1 MEIKYYS
8 ELKTKEQFSVLQ
20 YLGFRQAL
28 NYKTFD
34 LRRELDYRF
43 SGGPGGICALI
54 DNKLVGF
61 VGLMQ
66 IPTKT
71 IMGNELVGGVWCVVT
86 NPDYWGKGI
95 CSTLME
101 KAHEYFVEMGCR
113 FCFLS
118 TSKGLISYNLYKKLG
133 YEEINSFQGFP
144 KVFKFSKTK
153 TGKINKL
160 SSIDIKKANVLF
172 KEFAKNFTGFVI
184 RPSDFIDF
192 QKWNGRYE
200 DQVSVQCEGG
210 YALASH
216 NSGHLVIEEFIS
228 MNDVVATTI
237 LKRLESKSEGL
248 LIDPIVSYEGHKKI
262 YQKRKYVFEESQNFV
277 FMVKP
282 LVANAKFFESYGDK
296 FYINALSVF

>member
-71 IMGNELVGGVWCVVT
+71 ITGNELVGGVWCVVT

-95 CSTLME
+95 CSALME

-133 YEEINSFQGFP
+133 YEEITPFQRFP

-153 TGKINKL
+153 MEKTNSF

-184 RPSDFIDF
+184 RSSDFIDF

-200 DQVSVQCEGG
+200 DEVSVQCEDG
-210 YALASH
+210 YALASR

-228 MNDVVATTI
+228 MNDVAATSI
-237 LKRLESKSEGL
+237 LKRLESKSQGL
-248 LIDPIVSYEGHKKI
+248 LIDPIVSYEGHKKL

-296 FYINALSVF
+296 FYINSLSVF

>member
-8 ELKTKEQFSVLQ
+8 ELKAKEQFSVLQ

-28 NYKTFD
+28 DYRTFD

-54 DNKLVGF
+54 DNKLAGF

-95 CSTLME
+95 CSTLMG
-101 KAHEYFVEMGCR
+101 KAHEYFVERGCR

-133 YEEINSFQGFP
+133 YEEISYFQGFP
-144 KVFKFSKTK
+144 KVFKFSKIK
-153 TGKINKL
+153 KERINNL
-160 SSIDIKKANVLF
+160 SSIDIKQANVLF
-172 KEFAKNFTGFVI
+172 REFAKTFTGFVI

-192 QKWNGRYE
+192 QQWNGRYE

-210 YALASH
+210 YALVSH

-228 MNDVVATTI
+228 INEIATTKI
-237 LKRLESKSEGL
+237 LKSLENKSDGL
-248 LIDPIVSYEGHKKI
+248 LIDPLVSCEGHKKI
-262 YQKRKYVFEESQNFV
+262 YQKRDYIFEQSQNFV

-282 LVANAKFFESYGDK
+282 LDTKATFIESYGDG
-296 FYINALSVF
+296 FYINSLSLF

>member
-1 MEIKYYS
+1 MEIKYYF
-8 ELKTKEQFSVLQ
+8 ELEAKEQFSVLQ

-43 SGGPGGICALI
+43 SGGPGGICGLI

-71 IMGNELVGGVWCVVT
+71 IIGNELTGGVWCVAT

-95 CSTLME
+95 CSTLMK
-101 KAHEYFVEMGCR
+101 KAHEYFADRGCR

-118 TSKGLISYNLYKKLG
+118 TSKGLISHNLYKKLG
-133 YEEINSFQGFP
+133 YEEISSFQGFP

-153 TGKINKL
+153 KERINNL
-160 SSIDIKKANVLF
+160 SSIDIKQANVLF
-172 KEFAKNFTGFVI
+172 KEFTKTFTGFVI
-184 RPSDFIDF
+184 RPSDFLDF

-200 DQVSVQCEGG
+200 DRISVQCEGG
-210 YALASH
+210 YALVSYNA
-216 NSGHLVIEEFIS
+216 GHLVIEEFIS
-228 MNDVVATTI
+228 INETASTTI
-237 LKRLESKSEGL
+237 LKNLENKSDGL
-248 LIDPIVSYEGHKKI
+248 LIDPLVSYQGHKKI
-262 YQKRKYVFEESQNFV
+262 YQKRDYVFEQSKNFV

-282 LVANAKFFESYGDK
+282 LDTNAKFIESYGDE
-296 FYINALSVF
+296 FYINSLSVF